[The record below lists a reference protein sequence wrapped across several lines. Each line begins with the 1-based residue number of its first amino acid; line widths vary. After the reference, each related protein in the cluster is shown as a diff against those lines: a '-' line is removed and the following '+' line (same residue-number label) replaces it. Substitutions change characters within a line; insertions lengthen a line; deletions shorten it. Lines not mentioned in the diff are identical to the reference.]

1 MTKIALAIHGGAGT
15 IFRSSMTAELEREY
29 RGGLENA
36 LRAGWEILQK
46 AGTSLDAVE
55 ATTCVLE
62 DFHLFNAGR
71 GSVFTHHGKN
81 EMDASIMDGKTLNA
95 GAVAFVKNIKNP
107 IKLARLVM
115 EKTEHVLLAGDGA
128 NQFAAQM
135 GVETADDQY
144 FFTRHRWQQLE
155 EAIAAGRTI
164 LDHSEISTAETPRRG
179 ENDAETRPVLSVSS
193 SDIPH
198 SAFRN
203 PHSKGTVGAV
213 ACDHFGNLAAATSTG
228 GMTNKK
234 FGRIGD
240 TALIGAGNY
249 ADNATCAV
257 SCTGHGEFF
266 MIGVTAYDVA
276 ARMKYKGVSLEKA
289 ANEGIEYLTE
299 IGGEGGLI
307 AVDPSGKVA
316 LPFNSDGMYR
326 GFVTAESEMTIEIYR

>member
-15 IFRSSMTAELEREY
+15 ILRSSMTAELEREY

-95 GAVAFVKNIKNP
+95 GAVALVNNIKNP

-135 GVETADDQY
+135 GIETADDQY

-164 LDHSEISTAETPRRG
+164 LDHSEISTAETQRRG

>member
-1 MTKIALAIHGGAGT
+1 M
-15 IFRSSMTAELEREY
+15 
-29 RGGLENA
+29 
-36 LRAGWEILQK
+36 
-46 AGTSLDAVE
+46 
-55 ATTCVLE
+55 
-62 DFHLFNAGR
+62 
-71 GSVFTHHGKN
+71 
-81 EMDASIMDGKTLNA
+81 
-95 GAVAFVKNIKNP
+95 
-107 IKLARLVM
+107 
-115 EKTEHVLLAGDGA
+115 
-128 NQFAAQM
+128 
-135 GVETADDQY
+135 
-144 FFTRHRWQQLE
+144 
-155 EAIAAGRTI
+155 
-164 LDHSEISTAETPRRG
+164 
-179 ENDAETRPVLSVSS
+179 SS